1 MKDDKFTFVNDVDS
15 DVIDPSDMIQKNIDF
30 DIDSDEPKFE
40 FVSEEERSERIKL
53 VRTIIIMIIAAGGIF
68 AFALFWQDSTSLL
81 AICNAVW
88 LVSILF
94 FFMGW
99 MMLMSNMNI
108 LSPLVYGA
116 KSFAKMIMGKGMA
129 TDYYTYVQLK
139 EENPIPGFYYKSC
152 FIGAVIS
159 GIPAIILLFIARA

>member
-15 DVIDPSDMIQKNIDF
+15 DVIDPSDMIQKNIAF
-30 DIDSDEPKFE
+30 DIDADEPKFE

-53 VRTIIIMIIAAGGIF
+53 VRTIIIMISAAVGIF

-81 AICNAVW
+81 AICNAIC
-88 LVSILF
+88 LVAILF

-108 LSPLVYGA
+108 LSPLIYGA
-116 KSFAKMIMGKGMA
+116 KTFGRMLVGKRMA
-129 TDYYTYVQLK
+129 SDYYTYLK
-139 EENPIPGFYYKSC
+139 MKEDNPIPRYFYVVC
-152 FIGAVIS
+152 FAGALVS
-159 GIPAIILLFIARA
+159 AVPATILLFIV